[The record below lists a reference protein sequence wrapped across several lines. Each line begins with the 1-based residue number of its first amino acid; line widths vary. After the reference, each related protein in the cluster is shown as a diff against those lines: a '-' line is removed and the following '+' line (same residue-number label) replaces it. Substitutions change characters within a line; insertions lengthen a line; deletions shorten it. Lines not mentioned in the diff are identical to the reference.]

1 VNHPLRSRLLAY
13 LDGELSL
20 VQTFTTRLHL
30 LRCWQCRAACASL
43 EAAAHRLSHAL
54 AENASPQAHTRF
66 EAWRWRYEQTLPAG
80 RPRSLWLYAAIVPL
94 LAALPFAAYLR
105 PSPDFEK
112 ITPELRYPSPPVL
125 EKVLPTVA
133 SPSPPALELDV
144 HYRLHRIGVC
154 AAEPVLIGKKANGL
168 IEVSAM
174 APPREREREIRE
186 ALADLV
192 AARKVKLR
200 ITPAPESV
208 LLAEGAGAPA
218 AKPAISQAMW
228 DSEIPKRFADFSQ
241 SAAVVLREADRLYS
255 HAWAFKRHTE
265 LRAPSDGADTNAFW
279 LRHSMLRDHLTE
291 LRQALTAIQRELKPI
306 SRRSPVAAHL
316 KSKSL
321 FDLALSLNSQLQ
333 HFLQSDSPEE
343 LNVDAPGHDALWA
356 AMEALDWELIRATQG
371 NAAARP

>member
-1 VNHPLRSRLLAY
+1 MKHPVQSQLLAY

-20 VQTFTTRLHL
+20 PETVAAKLHL

-43 EAAAHRLSHAL
+43 ESSAHRLSHAL
-54 AENASPQAHTRF
+54 AQPSQPRARARF
-66 EAWRWRYEQTLPAG
+66 EAWRWRYEQSLPAA
-80 RPRSLWLYAAIVPL
+80 RPKSLWRYAAIVSL
-94 LAALPFAAYLR
+94 LATLPFAAYLR

-112 ITPELRYPSPPVL
+112 ITPEFRYPSPPVL
-125 EKVLPTVA
+125 EKALETVA
-133 SPSPPALELDV
+133 APAPPALELDV

-174 APPREREREIRE
+174 APPREREREIRD

-208 LLAEGAGAPA
+208 LLAEGVGAPA

-241 SAAVVLREADRLYS
+241 SAALILREADRLYS
-255 HAWAFKRHTE
+255 HAWAFKRHVE
-265 LRAPSDGADTNAFW
+265 LRAPSAGADTNAFW

-291 LRQALTAIQRELKPI
+291 LRQALTAIQRELKPV
-306 SRRSPVAAHL
+306 SRKSPVAAHL
-316 KSKSL
+316 KVKSL
-321 FDLALSLNSQLQ
+321 FDLALSLNGQVQL
-333 HFLQSDSPEE
+333 FLQTDAEDELDPDSPGPES
-343 LNVDAPGHDALWA
+343 LWA
-356 AMEALDWELIRATQG
+356 ALDALDAELTRITRTHAS
-371 NAAARP
+371 AHP